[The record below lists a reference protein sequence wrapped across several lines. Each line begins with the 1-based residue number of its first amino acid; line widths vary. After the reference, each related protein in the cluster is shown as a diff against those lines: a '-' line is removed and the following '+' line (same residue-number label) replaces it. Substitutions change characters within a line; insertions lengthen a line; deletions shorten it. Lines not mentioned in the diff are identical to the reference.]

1 MTPFAKELLVMLI
14 RQSLKLGGF
23 TFLLTDSQVEQALGA
38 LSLLAGLVWSA
49 YNAWQKH
56 HGESNAA
63 A

>member
-23 TFLLTDSQVEQALGA
+23 AYLFTDSQVEQAIGAATLLVGLG
-38 LSLLAGLVWSA
+38 WSA

-56 HGESNAA
+56 HGDPHAA